1 MAEITSMTHMGQS
14 GGAYP
19 GIKPTAAR
27 NPIGG
32 SAAVPGRR
40 IERIA
45 DVSEIE
51 RALELAAV
59 TLKPD
64 ELSAR
69 QLINRLM
76 PSLYTLRKKGFS
88 FAQMT
93 GVLNR
98 AIGGTGAQ
106 LQTAT
111 VKAYYNEFIV
121 ARLDECEQNLKAALE
136 VTAEVEKI
144 TKAAPKELIAE
155 AVGLKTAI
163 GAKQPSAAG
172 RLLNRPSAP
181 AAETPLVNE
190 TGIVATQG
198 RPIQAL
204 SPATP
209 AEIAPPSEGTKP
221 PSAAGFDPRIG
232 EAGGGRK
239 AMPAPMPVAFDD
251 IPIASPIS
259 LTDQASP
266 TNSPA
271 ILDAKKESP
280 VAGQVM
286 ICTSTSSAETMH
298 PSDSDMFDGIAREF
312 FSSMPLEH
320 PSIPGLMLTKE
331 QRLHKERLK
340 YTVDGAAK
348 QESVQQMFNR
358 LKWKKPERQT
368 ASRTQKDFVPMD
380 SGLFKKTE

>member
-1 MAEITSMTHMGQS
+1 MAESTAMTHMGQS
-14 GGAYP
+14 AGAYP
-19 GIKPTAAR
+19 GIKATAAR
-27 NPIGG
+27 NATGNP
-32 SAAVPGRR
+32 AAVPGRR

-98 AIGGTGAQ
+98 AIGGTGAK

-121 ARLDECEQNLKAALE
+121 ARLDECEKNLKAALE

-144 TKAAPKELIAE
+144 TKAAPKDLIAE

-172 RLLNRPSAP
+172 RLLNPPPSSAGMPP
-181 AAETPLVNE
+181 ATATETTTVE
-190 TGIVATQG
+190 HA
-198 RPIQAL
+198 RL
-204 SPATP
+204 SPTP
-209 AEIAPPSEGTKP
+209 VIAPIEIAPPAEGTKP
-221 PSAAGFDPRIG
+221 PPAAGLDPRIG
-232 EAGGGRK
+232 GVGVPRK
-239 AMPAPMPVAFDD
+239 AIPAPASVAFDD

-259 LTDQASP
+259 LDPKQ
-266 TNSPA
+266 
-271 ILDAKKESP
+271 ESQKAPP
-280 VAGQVM
+280 VASDHGTENLAGGQVLVC
-286 ICTSTSSAETMH
+286 ISTSSPESMH
-298 PSDSDMFDGIAREF
+298 PSDSEMFDGIPREF
-312 FSSMPLEH
+312 FSSLALEH
-320 PSIPGLMLTKE
+320 PSIPGLMLSKE

-340 YTVDGAAK
+340 YTVNGEGKA
-348 QESVQQMFNR
+348 ESVQQMFNR

-368 ASRTQKDFVPMD
+368 VSRTQKDFVSMD
-380 SGLFKKTE
+380 AGLFKKPE